1 MWIPARPIQV
11 SLLVPVLLACAC
23 TGNSPTPPLVAVAG
37 WSWSPA
43 LAGDRPLPVIW
54 WGSSTPKLLPLLPGG
69 DCAASGSVQ
78 AMVIVNGAPTLA
90 GISAACNAG
99 TATMLP
105 VAWTGDAVQALPLPT
120 GSTQGTALAVAAKD
134 GNVFVGGAVGGSS
147 PFPMVWKN
155 GQVALVDRS
164 TVLPA
169 GHDSGIVTALVASQ
183 NFVVA
188 AGVIHRTS
196 SFPPAFSAVV
206 WILDP
211 DFTSV
216 IAHLIP
222 SPSGVTGASFG
233 PSVAIV
239 LQGTTTVWS
248 TTALSV
254 GAGIDKPVAWEDD
267 VASALSGLDFATG
280 PYGVPTGLLV
290 LGTTPYVSGF
300 TRPSGSGGLPAPS
313 IWADTIQ
320 QTLSTADPAV
330 GLGAAEAIAILYEH
344 AYVAGET
351 YSADL
356 TDQARLL
363 SVPAWWDNGSR
374 HDLGGLVAAGG
385 GPVLSQPLFGWWR
398 VPGTPSTAT
407 PDWPYP
413 GGFAEIDAGP
423 RSVAA
428 AGSGVARVIG
438 TVP

>member
-1 MWIPARPIQV
+1 MKV
-11 SLLVPVLLACAC
+11 SLLIPVLLACAC
-23 TGNSPTPPLVAVAG
+23 TGNSPAPPLVAVAG
-37 WSWSPA
+37 WSWNPA
-43 LAGDRPLPVIW
+43 QAGDRPLPAIW
-54 WGSSTPKLLPLLPGG
+54 WGSSTPRLLPLLPGG
-69 DCAASGSVQ
+69 DCPASGSVQ
-78 AMVIVNGAPTLA
+78 AMVIVSGSPTLA
-90 GISAACNAG
+90 GISVLCTAG
-99 TATMLP
+99 EATMLP
-105 VAWTGDAVQALPLPT
+105 AVWTGDAVQALPLPAGT
-120 GSTQGTALAVAAKD
+120 TQGTALAVTALD

-169 GHDSGIVTALVASQ
+169 GHDSGIVTSIVASE

-188 AGVIHRTS
+188 AGVIHRTNS
-196 SFPPAFSAVV
+196 SPPAFSGVV

-216 IAHLIP
+216 IGHLIP

-239 LQGTTTVWS
+239 LEGTTTVWS
-248 TTALSV
+248 TTALAL
-254 GAGIDKPVAWEDD
+254 GAGLDKPVAWTDD
-267 VASALSGLDFATG
+267 VAFALSGLDFATG
-280 PYGVPTGLLV
+280 PYGVPTGLWI

-300 TRPSGSGGLPAPS
+300 TRPPGSGGLPAPS
-313 IWADTIQ
+313 IWAGTSQ
-320 QTLSTADPAV
+320 QTLSTSDPAV
-330 GLGAAEAIAILYEH
+330 GLGAAEAIAILFEH
-344 AYVAGET
+344 AYVAGQT
-351 YSADL
+351 YRTDP

-363 SVPAWWDNGSR
+363 SVPAWWDNGNR
-374 HDLGGLVAAGG
+374 HDLGGLVAPGS

-413 GGFAEIDAGP
+413 GGFAEIDAGT
-423 RSVAA
+423 RGVAA
-428 AGSGVARVIG
+428 AGSGVAKVIA

>member
-1 MWIPARPIQV
+1 MRIPARPIQV
-11 SLLVPVLLACAC
+11 SLLIHALLASAC
-23 TGNSPTPPLVAVAG
+23 TGNSPSPPLVAVAG
-37 WSWSPA
+37 WSWNPA
-43 LAGDRPLPVIW
+43 LAEDRSLPVIW

-78 AMVIVNGAPTLA
+78 AMVIANGAPTMA
-90 GISAACNAG
+90 GISAVCTGG

-105 VAWTGDAVQALPLPT
+105 
-120 GSTQGTALAVAAKD
+120 QGTALAVTSLD

-169 GHDSGIVTALVASQ
+169 GHDSGIVTSIVASA

-188 AGVIHRTS
+188 AGVLHRTD
-196 SFPPAFSAVV
+196 SFPPAFSGVV

-233 PSVAIV
+233 PSVSIV
-239 LQGTTTVWS
+239 LEGTTTVWS
-248 TTALSV
+248 TTALAL
-254 GAGIDKPVAWEDD
+254 GAGLDKPVAWADD
-267 VASALSGLDFATG
+267 VAFALSGLDFTTG
-280 PYGVPTGLLV
+280 PYGVPTGLLLV
-290 LGTTPYVSGF
+290 SSTPYVSGF
-300 TRPSGSGGLPAPS
+300 VRPPGQGGLPAPA
-313 IWADTIQ
+313 IWAGTIH
-320 QTLSTADPAV
+320 QTLSTSDPAV
-330 GLGAAEAIAILYEH
+330 GLGAAEALAILFEH

-351 YSADL
+351 YRTDP

-374 HDLGGLVAAGG
+374 HDLGGLVAPGG
-385 GPVLSQPLFGWWR
+385 GPVLSRPLFGWWH
-398 VPGTPSTAT
+398 VPGTPATAP

-413 GGFAEIDAGP
+413 GGFAEIDASP
-423 RSVAA
+423 RGVAA
-428 AGSGVARVIG
+428 AGSGVSKVIA